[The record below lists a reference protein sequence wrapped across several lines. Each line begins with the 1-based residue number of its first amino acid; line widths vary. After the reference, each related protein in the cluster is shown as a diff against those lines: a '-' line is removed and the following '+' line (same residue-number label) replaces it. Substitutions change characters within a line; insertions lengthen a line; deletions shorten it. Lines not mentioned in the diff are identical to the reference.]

1 VSAVQPGPPQRPAP
15 QTHTGLVVRTER
27 VTPNMHRVVVGGD
40 GLARFV
46 AGEHTDHYVKLMFPR
61 PGVQYPPPF
70 DARFDPAAIR
80 ATLPRELWPATRTYT
95 VRAWDPAARE
105 LTLDFVLHGDN
116 GLAARWAVGARP
128 GDVLHF
134 GGPGGAYSPDPA
146 AAWHLL
152 AGDESALPAIAAA
165 LERMP
170 AGTACAAY
178 VEIGDAADEQDV
190 PGVTWLHR
198 GAGPVG
204 SALVPAVLAHPF
216 PPGAGPADVHAF
228 VHGEASFVKEL
239 RRYLRVE
246 RGMPRERLSV
256 SGYWRLGHD
265 EDGWQASKRDW
276 NARIEDEQE
285 PAFS

>member
-1 VSAVQPGPPQRPAP
+1 MSVPPGPQRPAP
-15 QTHTGLVVRTER
+15 QTHVGRVVRAER
-27 VTPNMHRVVVGGD
+27 LTPNMHRVVLGGD
-40 GLARFV
+40 GLSRFS

-61 PGVQYPPPF
+61 PGAEYPPPF
-70 DARFDPAAIR
+70 DGAFDPAGIR
-80 ATLPRELWPATRTYT
+80 AALPRELWPVTRTYT
-95 VRAWDPAARE
+95 VRFWDPDARE
-105 LTLDFVLHGDN
+105 LTLDFVLHGDT
-116 GLAARWAVGARP
+116 GLAAQWAVRARP
-128 GDVLHF
+128 GDALHF

-146 AAWHLL
+146 AGWHLL

-165 LERMP
+165 LPRVP
-170 AGTACAAY
+170 AGATCAAF
-178 VEIGDAADEQDV
+178 VEVGDPADAQDI

-198 GAGPVG
+198 GAGPIG

-216 PPGAGPADVHAF
+216 PAGAGPAAVHAF

-265 EDGWQASKRDW
+265 EDGWQASKRAW
-276 NARIEDEQE
+276 NAQIEAEQE